1 MMMKNKIQSQLIKFG
16 LVGFLNTAV
25 DYGVFALLT
34 MVFRLDSIISHVF
47 SYSCGV
53 INSYYFNRIWT
64 FQRKDRVY
72 SAEFLRFIIVNL
84 ISLGTSTLV
93 LNSLETQAGLSSYL
107 AKIGAVICS
116 MAINFAGSKFVVFRD

>member
-1 MMMKNKIQSQLIKFG
+1 MMKNKMQVQLIKFG
-16 LVGFLNTAV
+16 LVGVLNTAV

-34 MVFRLDSIISHVF
+34 MVFSLDSIISHII

-53 INSYYFNRIWT
+53 INSFYFNRVWT
-64 FQRKDRVY
+64 FQRKGRGY
-72 SAEFLRFIIVNL
+72 SVEFTKFIIVNL
-84 ISLGTSTLV
+84 ISMGTSALV

-116 MAINFAGSKFVVFRD
+116 MAVNFAGSKFVVFRD